1 MNVATN
7 SNSIPPLWWNF
18 HASDIISF
26 LRYILYKNSSFRDL
40 VAGLMWHFSP
50 SLPTKDWYCSRMR
63 ILTLT
68 KLPCLFAE
76 QLILNSSW
84 DLPYRDYLDS
94 LGLALHLILLTLY
107 LVQEMSHSMNPFL
120 WSLYFQHCID
130 TIPVNHCFFNKEF
143 YYSTV
148 TVAAYTC
155 QVKRLH
161 CMVKKKKKKKP

>member
-1 MNVATN
+1 
-7 SNSIPPLWWNF
+7 
-18 HASDIISF
+18 
-26 LRYILYKNSSFRDL
+26 
-40 VAGLMWHFSP
+40 
-50 SLPTKDWYCSRMR
+50 MR

-94 LGLALHLILLTLY
+94 FGLALHVILLTLY

-161 CMVKKKKKKKP
+161 CMVKKKKKKILAIPSKGRDYFKKVSRSSSNPIGQVSF

>member
-1 MNVATN
+1 
-7 SNSIPPLWWNF
+7 
-18 HASDIISF
+18 
-26 LRYILYKNSSFRDL
+26 
-40 VAGLMWHFSP
+40 
-50 SLPTKDWYCSRMR
+50 MR

-94 LGLALHLILLTLY
+94 FGLALHLILLTLY

-161 CMVKKKKKKKP
+161 CMVKKKKKTLAIPSKGRDYFKKVSRSSSNPIGQVSF

>member
-1 MNVATN
+1 
-7 SNSIPPLWWNF
+7 
-18 HASDIISF
+18 
-26 LRYILYKNSSFRDL
+26 
-40 VAGLMWHFSP
+40 
-50 SLPTKDWYCSRMR
+50 MR

-94 LGLALHLILLTLY
+94 FGLALHLILLTLY

-161 CMVKKKKKKKP
+161 CMVKKKKKKKNPSYSLERERLFQKSEPFKFKSYWPGVILAWRQCVG